1 MENLICAGIVIIAI
15 LFFVYALCRGSLL
28 NKNNNKN
35 KEEFKASYPFK
46 YEKVCDKIR
55 NIIRTGRRP
64 GNSESRV
71 RY

>member
-28 NKNNNKN
+28 NKNKIK

-46 YEKVCDKIR
+46 YTKVCDKLKS
-55 NIIRTGRRP
+55 IIKTGRRP

-71 RY
+71 RF